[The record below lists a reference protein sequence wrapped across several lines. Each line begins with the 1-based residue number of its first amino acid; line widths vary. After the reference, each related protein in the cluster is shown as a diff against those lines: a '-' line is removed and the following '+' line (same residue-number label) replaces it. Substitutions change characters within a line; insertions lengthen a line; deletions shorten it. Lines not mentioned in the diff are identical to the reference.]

1 MGEEEQKRKGPPE
14 RRNAPAGAPRVPV
27 HRRLK
32 KKSTADSSSP
42 AASAEQKQQ
51 ANNPRPA
58 SAASADSVAQK
69 QKVSEPAAPES
80 SAGQQPAA
88 RRAEPMPKPRN
99 PRARVLPPHVIATE
113 VQEGAAQREAETPA
127 EAPVGNV
134 ASGRQ
139 KPSREASQSSQKHEP
154 SDALPS
160 LPDAADES
168 TGKRELAVS
177 QPEEKSSGQSRFGR
191 WRANREQQREAEIAR
206 ENERVREH
214 NRREQIR
221 RDPALDGLR
230 AEDKVEPERAPL
242 SRMRKLAYT
251 ALALVLVVALYIGVV
266 FFSPL
271 LAVEKITVRGASL
284 MDSAQVEQKLSS
296 LRGVPLSR
304 VSEDRVRELVG
315 SDGALRGVQ
324 MEIRPPHELVVT
336 VKERVPIAAVKRGEK
351 YALVDNE
358 GQTLREVDSA
368 QQAGVP
374 IVQVEDEN
382 LSQSAAFR
390 IISNVLVTLPTS
402 LLAEVSEVK
411 ADSTSSITLILK
423 DKVTVLWGTSQ
434 ENEVKA
440 KVLTKLL
447 EATRSEDSQ
456 SSGVQGQ
463 GKKISVYDVSSPL
476 LPVTR

>member
-14 RRNAPAGAPRVPV
+14 YRNAPAGAPRVPV

-32 KKSTADSSSP
+32 KKSAADGSSP
-42 AASAEQKQQ
+42 AAPAEQKQQ

-69 QKVSEPAAPES
+69 RKVSEPAAPES

-160 LPDAADES
+160 LPDAADEY
-168 TGKRELAVS
+168 TGKREPAVS

-230 AEDKVEPERAPL
+230 APL

-251 ALALVLVVALYIGVV
+251 ALVLVLVVALYIGVV

-284 MDSAQVEQKLSS
+284 MDSAQVEQKLSP

-456 SSGVQGQ
+456 SSGAQGQ

>member
-14 RRNAPAGAPRVPV
+14 YRNAPAGAPRVPV

-32 KKSTADSSSP
+32 KKSTADGSSP
-42 AASAEQKQQ
+42 AAPAEQKQQ
-51 ANNPRPA
+51 VNNPRPA
-58 SAASADSVAQK
+58 SAASADSAAQK
-69 QKVSEPAAPES
+69 RKVSEPDAPES

-113 VQEGAAQREAETPA
+113 VQEGTAQREAETPA
-127 EAPVGNV
+127 EASVGDV

-168 TGKRELAVS
+168 TGKREPAVS

-214 NRREQIR
+214 NRREH
-221 RDPALDGLR
+221 PALDGLR

-324 MEIRPPHELVVT
+324 MEIRPPHGLVVT

-351 YALVDNE
+351 YALVDNG

-456 SSGVQGQ
+456 SSGAQGQ

>member
-14 RRNAPAGAPRVPV
+14 CRNAPAGAPRVPV

-32 KKSTADSSSP
+32 KKSAADGSSP
-42 AASAEQKQQ
+42 AAPAEQKQQ

-58 SAASADSVAQK
+58 SAASADSVAHK
-69 QKVSEPAAPES
+69 RKVSEPAAPES
-80 SAGQQPAA
+80 SAAQQPAA

-113 VQEGAAQREAETPA
+113 VQEGAVREEAED
-127 EAPVGNV
+127 V

-154 SDALPS
+154 GDALPS
-160 LPDAADES
+160 LPDAADKS
-168 TGKRELAVS
+168 TGKREPAVS

-230 AEDKVEPERAPL
+230 AKNKVEPEHAPL
-242 SRMRKLAYT
+242 SRIRKLAYT

-284 MDSAQVEQKLSS
+284 MDSAQVEQKLSP

-456 SSGVQGQ
+456 SSGAQGQ

>member
-14 RRNAPAGAPRVPV
+14 HRNAPAGAPRVPV

-32 KKSTADSSSP
+32 KKSAADGSSP
-42 AASAEQKQQ
+42 AAPAEQKQQ

-69 QKVSEPAAPES
+69 RKVSEPAAPES
-80 SAGQQPAA
+80 SAAQQPAA
-88 RRAEPMPKPRN
+88 RRVEPMPKPRN

-168 TGKRELAVS
+168 TGKREPAVS

-336 VKERVPIAAVKRGEK
+336 VKERVPIAAVKRGEN
-351 YALVDNE
+351 YARGDNE

-440 KVLTKLL
+440 KVLTKLM
-447 EATRSEDSQ
+447 EAVREDQ
-456 SSGVQGQ
+456 SKTAQQGRAAN
-463 GKKISVYDVSSPL
+463 KVNTYDVSSPRV
-476 LPVTR
+476 PVTR

>member
-32 KKSTADSSSP
+32 KKSTADGSSP
-42 AASAEQKQQ
+42 AAPAEQKQQ
-51 ANNPRPA
+51 ANNSRPA
-58 SAASADSVAQK
+58 SAASAGSVAQK
-69 QKVSEPAAPES
+69 RKVSEPAAPES

-88 RRAEPMPKPRN
+88 RRAESMPKPRN

-113 VQEGAAQREAETPA
+113 VQEGAAQKEAETPA
-127 EAPVGNV
+127 EASVSDV
-134 ASGRQ
+134 VSG

-160 LPDAADES
+160 LPDAADEY
-168 TGKRELAVS
+168 TGKREPAVS

-456 SSGVQGQ
+456 SSGAQGQ

>member
-14 RRNAPAGAPRVPV
+14 HRNAPAGAPRVPV

-32 KKSTADSSSP
+32 KKSTADGSSP
-42 AASAEQKQQ
+42 AAPAEQKQQ
-51 ANNPRPA
+51 ANNSRPA

-69 QKVSEPAAPES
+69 RKVSEPAAPES

-88 RRAEPMPKPRN
+88 RRAESMPKPRN

-113 VQEGAAQREAETPA
+113 VQEGAAQKEAETPA
-127 EAPVGNV
+127 EASVSDV
-134 ASGRQ
+134 VSGRQ

-160 LPDAADES
+160 LPDAADEY
-168 TGKRELAVS
+168 TGKREPAVS
-177 QPEEKSSGQSRFGR
+177 HPEEKSSGQSRFGR

-324 MEIRPPHELVVT
+324 MEIRP
-336 VKERVPIAAVKRGEK
+336 RM
-351 YALVDNE
+351 
-358 GQTLREVDSA
+358 S
-368 QQAGVP
+368 
-374 IVQVEDEN
+374 
-382 LSQSAAFR
+382 
-390 IISNVLVTLPTS
+390 
-402 LLAEVSEVK
+402 
-411 ADSTSSITLILK
+411 
-423 DKVTVLWGTSQ
+423 WW
-434 ENEVKA
+434 
-440 KVLTKLL
+440 
-447 EATRSEDSQ
+447 
-456 SSGVQGQ
+456 
-463 GKKISVYDVSSPL
+463 
-476 LPVTR
+476 

>member
-14 RRNAPAGAPRVPV
+14 CRNAPAGAPRVPV

-32 KKSTADSSSP
+32 KKSAADGSSP
-42 AASAEQKQQ
+42 AAPAEQKQQ

-58 SAASADSVAQK
+58 SAASADSVAHK
-69 QKVSEPAAPES
+69 RKVSEPAAPES
-80 SAGQQPAA
+80 SAAQQPAA

-113 VQEGAAQREAETPA
+113 VQEGAVREEAED
-127 EAPVGNV
+127 V

-154 SDALPS
+154 GDALPS
-160 LPDAADES
+160 LPDAADKS
-168 TGKRELAVS
+168 TGKREPAVS

-242 SRMRKLAYT
+242 SRIRKLAYT

-284 MDSAQVEQKLSS
+284 MDSAQVEQKLSP

-456 SSGVQGQ
+456 SSGAQGQ

>member
-32 KKSTADSSSP
+32 KKSTADGSSP
-42 AASAEQKQQ
+42 AAPAEQKQQ
-51 ANNPRPA
+51 VNNPRPA

-69 QKVSEPAAPES
+69 RKVSEPAAPES

-88 RRAEPMPKPRN
+88 RRAESMPKPRN

-113 VQEGAAQREAETPA
+113 VQEGAAQKEAETPA
-127 EAPVGNV
+127 EASVSDV
-134 ASGRQ
+134 VSG

-160 LPDAADES
+160 LPDAADEY
-168 TGKRELAVS
+168 TGKREPAVS
-177 QPEEKSSGQSRFGR
+177 RPEEKSSGQSRFGR

-358 GQTLREVDSA
+358 GQTLREVGSA

-456 SSGVQGQ
+456 SSGAQGQ

>member
-32 KKSTADSSSP
+32 KKSAADGSSP
-42 AASAEQKQQ
+42 AAPAEQKQQ

-69 QKVSEPAAPES
+69 RKVSEPDAPES

-113 VQEGAAQREAETPA
+113 VQEGAAQKEAETPA
-127 EAPVGNV
+127 EASVGDV

-168 TGKRELAVS
+168 AGKREPAVS

-251 ALALVLVVALYIGVV
+251 ALALALVVALYIGVV

-284 MDSAQVEQKLSS
+284 MDSAQVEQKLSP

-456 SSGVQGQ
+456 SSGAQGQ

>member
-32 KKSTADSSSP
+32 KKSTADGSSP
-42 AASAEQKQQ
+42 AAPAEQKQQ
-51 ANNPRPA
+51 ANNSRPA

-69 QKVSEPAAPES
+69 RKVSEPAAPES

-113 VQEGAAQREAETPA
+113 VQEGAAQKEAETPA
-127 EAPVGNV
+127 EASVDV

-168 TGKRELAVS
+168 AGKREPAVS

-402 LLAEVSEVK
+402 LLEEVSEVK

-456 SSGVQGQ
+456 SSGAQGQ

>member
-1 MGEEEQKRKGPPE
+1 M
-14 RRNAPAGAPRVPV
+14 
-27 HRRLK
+27 
-32 KKSTADSSSP
+32 
-42 AASAEQKQQ
+42 
-51 ANNPRPA
+51 
-58 SAASADSVAQK
+58 
-69 QKVSEPAAPES
+69 
-80 SAGQQPAA
+80 
-88 RRAEPMPKPRN
+88 
-99 PRARVLPPHVIATE
+99 
-113 VQEGAAQREAETPA
+113 
-127 EAPVGNV
+127 
-134 ASGRQ
+134 
-139 KPSREASQSSQKHEP
+139 
-154 SDALPS
+154 
-160 LPDAADES
+160 
-168 TGKRELAVS
+168 
-177 QPEEKSSGQSRFGR
+177 
-191 WRANREQQREAEIAR
+191 
-206 ENERVREH
+206 REH

-284 MDSAQVEQKLSS
+284 MDSAQVEQKLSP

-423 DKVTVLWGTSQ
+423 DKVKVLWGTSQ

-456 SSGVQGQ
+456 SSGAQGQ

>member
-14 RRNAPAGAPRVPV
+14 YRNAPAGAPRVPV

-32 KKSTADSSSP
+32 KKTAADGSSP
-42 AASAEQKQQ
+42 ATPAEQKQQ

-69 QKVSEPAAPES
+69 RKVSEPAAPES
-80 SAGQQPAA
+80 SAAQQPAA

-168 TGKRELAVS
+168 TGKREPAVS

-324 MEIRPPHELVVT
+324 MEIRP
-336 VKERVPIAAVKRGEK
+336 RM
-351 YALVDNE
+351 
-358 GQTLREVDSA
+358 S
-368 QQAGVP
+368 
-374 IVQVEDEN
+374 
-382 LSQSAAFR
+382 
-390 IISNVLVTLPTS
+390 
-402 LLAEVSEVK
+402 
-411 ADSTSSITLILK
+411 
-423 DKVTVLWGTSQ
+423 WW
-434 ENEVKA
+434 
-440 KVLTKLL
+440 
-447 EATRSEDSQ
+447 
-456 SSGVQGQ
+456 
-463 GKKISVYDVSSPL
+463 
-476 LPVTR
+476 

>member
-32 KKSTADSSSP
+32 KKSAADGSSP
-42 AASAEQKQQ
+42 AAPAEQKQQ
-51 ANNPRPA
+51 VNNPRPA

-69 QKVSEPAAPES
+69 RKVSEPAAPES

-88 RRAEPMPKPRN
+88 RRAESMPKPRN

-113 VQEGAAQREAETPA
+113 VQEGAAQKEAETPA
-127 EAPVGNV
+127 EASVSDV
-134 ASGRQ
+134 VSG

-160 LPDAADES
+160 LPDAADEY
-168 TGKRELAVS
+168 TGKREPAVS

-358 GQTLREVDSA
+358 GQTLREVGSA

-456 SSGVQGQ
+456 SSGAQGQ

>member
-32 KKSTADSSSP
+32 KKSTADGSSP
-42 AASAEQKQQ
+42 AAPAEQKQQ
-51 ANNPRPA
+51 ANNSRPA

-69 QKVSEPAAPES
+69 RKVSEPAAPES

-113 VQEGAAQREAETPA
+113 VQEGAAQKEAETPA
-127 EAPVGNV
+127 EASVDV

-168 TGKRELAVS
+168 TGKREPAVS

-423 DKVTVLWGTSQ
+423 NKVTVLWGTSQ

-456 SSGVQGQ
+456 SSGAQGQ

>member
-32 KKSTADSSSP
+32 KKSAADGSSP

-69 QKVSEPAAPES
+69 RKVSEPAAPES

-113 VQEGAAQREAETPA
+113 VQEGAAQREAVTPA
-127 EAPVGNV
+127 EASVSDV
-134 ASGRQ
+134 VSG

-168 TGKRELAVS
+168 TGKREPAVS
-177 QPEEKSSGQSRFGR
+177 RPEEKSSGQSRFGR

-456 SSGVQGQ
+456 SSGAQGQ

>member
-32 KKSTADSSSP
+32 KKSAADGSSSAVP
-42 AASAEQKQQ
+42 AEQKQQ
-51 ANNPRPA
+51 ANKPRPA
-58 SAASADSVAQK
+58 SAASADPVAQK
-69 QKVSEPAAPES
+69 RKVSESAAPES

-88 RRAEPMPKPRN
+88 RRAEPIPKPRN

-113 VQEGAAQREAETPA
+113 VQEGTVREEAED
-127 EAPVGNV
+127 V

-139 KPSREASQSSQKHEP
+139 KPSKEASQSSQKHEP
-154 SDALPS
+154 GDALPS
-160 LPDAADES
+160 LPDAVDES
-168 TGKRELAVS
+168 AGKQESAVS
-177 QPEEKSSGQSRFGR
+177 YPEEKSSGQSRFGR
-191 WRANREQQREAEIAR
+191 WRADREQQREAEIAR

-456 SSGVQGQ
+456 SSGAQGQ

>member
-14 RRNAPAGAPRVPV
+14 HRNAPAGAPRVPV

-32 KKSTADSSSP
+32 KKSAADGSSP
-42 AASAEQKQQ
+42 AAPAEQKQQ

-69 QKVSEPAAPES
+69 RKVSEPAAPES
-80 SAGQQPAA
+80 SAAQQPAA

-113 VQEGAAQREAETPA
+113 VQEGATQKEAETPA
-127 EAPVGNV
+127 EASVSDV

-160 LPDAADES
+160 LPDAADEY
-168 TGKRELAVS
+168 TGKREPAVS
-177 QPEEKSSGQSRFGR
+177 HPEEKSSGQSRFGR

>member
-14 RRNAPAGAPRVPV
+14 YRNAPAGAPRVPV

-32 KKSTADSSSP
+32 KKSAADGSSP
-42 AASAEQKQQ
+42 AAPAEQKQQ

-69 QKVSEPAAPES
+69 RKVSESAAPES

-168 TGKRELAVS
+168 TGKREPAVS

-284 MDSAQVEQKLSS
+284 MDSAQVEQKLSP

-324 MEIRPPHELVVT
+324 MEIRPPHEVT
-336 VKERVPIAAVKRGEK
+336 VKERGPIAAVKRGDK

-402 LLAEVSEVK
+402 LLVEVSEVK

-456 SSGVQGQ
+456 SSGAQGQ

>member
-14 RRNAPAGAPRVPV
+14 HRNAPAGAPRVPV

-32 KKSTADSSSP
+32 KKSAADGSSP
-42 AASAEQKQQ
+42 AAPAEQKQQ

-69 QKVSEPAAPES
+69 RKVSEPAAPES
-80 SAGQQPAA
+80 SAAQQPAA
-88 RRAEPMPKPRN
+88 RRVEPMPKPRN

-168 TGKRELAVS
+168 TGKREPAVS

-336 VKERVPIAAVKRGEK
+336 VKRGEK

-456 SSGVQGQ
+456 SSGAQGQ

>member
-14 RRNAPAGAPRVPV
+14 YRNAPAGAPRVPV

-32 KKSTADSSSP
+32 KKSAADGSSP
-42 AASAEQKQQ
+42 AAPAEQKQQ

-69 QKVSEPAAPES
+69 RKVSEPAAPES
-80 SAGQQPAA
+80 SAAQQPAA

-113 VQEGAAQREAETPA
+113 VQEDAAQREAETPA

-139 KPSREASQSSQKHEP
+139 KPSREASQSSH
-154 SDALPS
+154 PS

-168 TGKRELAVS
+168 TGKREPAVS

-456 SSGVQGQ
+456 SSGAQGQ

>member
-14 RRNAPAGAPRVPV
+14 YRNAPAGAPRVPV

-32 KKSTADSSSP
+32 KKSAADGSSP
-42 AASAEQKQQ
+42 AAPAEQKQQ

-69 QKVSEPAAPES
+69 RKVSEPAAPES
-80 SAGQQPAA
+80 SAAQQPAA

-168 TGKRELAVS
+168 TGKREPAVS

-271 LAVEKITVRGASL
+271 LAVEKITVR
-284 MDSAQVEQKLSS
+284 AQVEQKLSS

-456 SSGVQGQ
+456 SSGAQGQ

>member
-14 RRNAPAGAPRVPV
+14 HRNAPAGAPRVPV

-32 KKSTADSSSP
+32 KKSAADGSSP
-42 AASAEQKQQ
+42 AAPAEQKQQ

-69 QKVSEPAAPES
+69 RKVSEPAAPES
-80 SAGQQPAA
+80 SAAQQPAA
-88 RRAEPMPKPRN
+88 RRVEPMPKPRN

-113 VQEGAAQREAETPA
+113 VQEGAAQKEAETPA
-127 EAPVGNV
+127 EASVSDV
-134 ASGRQ
+134 VSG

-168 TGKRELAVS
+168 TGKREPAVS

-456 SSGVQGQ
+456 SSGAQGQ

>member
-32 KKSTADSSSP
+32 KKSTADGSSP
-42 AASAEQKQQ
+42 AAPAEQKQQ
-51 ANNPRPA
+51 ANNSRPA

-69 QKVSEPAAPES
+69 RKVSEPAAPES

-88 RRAEPMPKPRN
+88 RRAESMPKPRN

-113 VQEGAAQREAETPA
+113 VQEGAAQREAVTPA
-127 EAPVGNV
+127 EASVSDV
-134 ASGRQ
+134 VSG

-160 LPDAADES
+160 LPDAADEY
-168 TGKRELAVS
+168 TGKREPVVS

-456 SSGVQGQ
+456 SSGAQGQ

>member
-14 RRNAPAGAPRVPV
+14 HRNAPAGAPRVPV

-32 KKSTADSSSP
+32 KKSAADGSSP
-42 AASAEQKQQ
+42 AAPAEQKQQ

-69 QKVSEPAAPES
+69 RKVSEPAAPES
-80 SAGQQPAA
+80 SAAQQPAA
-88 RRAEPMPKPRN
+88 RRVEPMPKPRN

-168 TGKRELAVS
+168 TGKREPAVS

-324 MEIRPPHELVVT
+324 MEIRPPHELVT

-456 SSGVQGQ
+456 SSGAQGQ

>member
-14 RRNAPAGAPRVPV
+14 HRNAPAGAPRVPV

-32 KKSTADSSSP
+32 KKSAADGSSP
-42 AASAEQKQQ
+42 AAPAEQKQQ

-69 QKVSEPAAPES
+69 RKVSEPAAPES
-80 SAGQQPAA
+80 SAAQQPAA

-168 TGKRELAVS
+168 TGKREPAVS

-447 EATRSEDSQ
+447 EATWSEDSQ
-456 SSGVQGQ
+456 SSGAQGQ

>member
-32 KKSTADSSSP
+32 KKSAADGSSP
-42 AASAEQKQQ
+42 AAPAEQKQQ

-69 QKVSEPAAPES
+69 RKVSEPAAPES

-88 RRAEPMPKPRN
+88 QRAEPMPKPRN
-99 PRARVLPPHVIATE
+99 PRAHVLPPHVIATE

-168 TGKRELAVS
+168 AGKREPAVS
-177 QPEEKSSGQSRFGR
+177 RPEEKSSGQSRFGR

-456 SSGVQGQ
+456 SSGAQGQ

>member
-14 RRNAPAGAPRVPV
+14 HRNAPAGAPRVPV

-32 KKSTADSSSP
+32 KKSAADGSSP
-42 AASAEQKQQ
+42 AAPAEQKQQ
-51 ANNPRPA
+51 ANNSRPA

-69 QKVSEPAAPES
+69 RKVSEPAAPES

-113 VQEGAAQREAETPA
+113 VQEGAAQKEAETPA
-127 EAPVGNV
+127 EASVSDV
-134 ASGRQ
+134 VSG

-168 TGKRELAVS
+168 TGKREPAVS

-456 SSGVQGQ
+456 SSGAQGQ

>member
-14 RRNAPAGAPRVPV
+14 YRNAPAGAPRVPV

-32 KKSTADSSSP
+32 KKSAADGSSP
-42 AASAEQKQQ
+42 AAPAEQKQQ

-69 QKVSEPAAPES
+69 RKVSEPAAPES
-80 SAGQQPAA
+80 SAAQQPAA

-127 EAPVGNV
+127 EASVSDV
-134 ASGRQ
+134 VSG

-177 QPEEKSSGQSRFGR
+177 RPEEKSSGQSRFGR

-456 SSGVQGQ
+456 SSGAQGQ

>member
-32 KKSTADSSSP
+32 KKSTADGSSP
-42 AASAEQKQQ
+42 AAPAEQKQQ
-51 ANNPRPA
+51 ANNSRPA

-69 QKVSEPAAPES
+69 RKVSEPAAPES

-113 VQEGAAQREAETPA
+113 VQEGAAQREAVTPA
-127 EAPVGNV
+127 EASVSDV
-134 ASGRQ
+134 VSG

-168 TGKRELAVS
+168 TGKREPAVS
-177 QPEEKSSGQSRFGR
+177 RPEEKSSGQSRFGR

-456 SSGVQGQ
+456 SSGAQGQ